1 MNRETIEPPDPRNR
15 LENGPVAL
23 HASRLRHRPEVG
35 RNGNGHLRRN
45 GNGRAA
51 RVLKLAGAAAGL
63 AGLGA
68 GLWALRRTGRNVPP
82 VFRSLPEEGRL
93 FRWRGHRVIYST
105 RGPAATD
112 PAASRR
118 EPPMV
123 LVHSIHAAAS
133 AREMTE
139 PFVRF
144 SADRRVY
151 AYDLL
156 GFGASD
162 RPSGPY
168 TAELYIELLADF
180 LREVVAEPAVVVASS
195 LSAAHAL
202 AAARRVPELV
212 SRLVLVNPTG
222 MVTLA
227 HGPTPAGRA
236 VEATFRTPWLGEAL
250 FHALVS
256 RPSLRYYGGKTY
268 IDRDSVSPHLVERQ
282 YATSHQR
289 GARFA
294 PAAFVGGSLAYNV
307 ERDLAALTVPA
318 LVIWTA
324 YNGFQDTDAESR
336 AFSAVNP
343 RLATRT
349 VTDCGALPHEERA
362 ADFEAIVR
370 QWLEE
375 EEGEEARV

>member
-1 MNRETIEPPDPRNR
+1 
-15 LENGPVAL
+15 
-23 HASRLRHRPEVG
+23 HASRLRHRPDVA
-35 RNGNGHLRRN
+35 RTLD
-45 GNGRAA
+45 GNGRSRHEAGGGA
-51 RVLKLAGAAAGL
+51 RALKLAGAAAGL

-105 RGPAATD
+105 RGPASGTAAAGAPATAS
-112 PAASRR
+112 PASGAQG
-118 EPPMV
+118 PPMV
-123 LVHSIHAAAS
+123 LVHGIHAAAS
-133 AREMTE
+133 AREMTQ
-139 PFVRF
+139 PFERF
-144 SADRRVY
+144 ARDRRVY

-168 TAELYIELLADF
+168 TADLYIGLMTDF

-212 SRLVLVNPTG
+212 ARLVLVNPTG
-222 MVTLA
+222 LVTQA
-227 HGPTPAGRA
+227 QGPTPASRA
-236 VEATFRTPWLGEAL
+236 VEATFRAPFVGEAL

-256 RPSLRYYGGKTY
+256 RPSLRYYDGKTY
-268 IDRDSVSPHLVERQ
+268 SDREQVTRHLVERQ
-282 YATSHQR
+282 YATTHQR

-294 PAAFVGGSLAYNV
+294 PAAFLGGSLAYDV

-318 LVIWTA
+318 LVIWTPF
-324 YNGFQDTDAESR
+324 NGHQDTDAESR

-343 RLATRT
+343 SLATRI
-349 VTDCGALPHEERA
+349 VADCGALPHEERP

-375 EEGEEARV
+375 EEEEAPA